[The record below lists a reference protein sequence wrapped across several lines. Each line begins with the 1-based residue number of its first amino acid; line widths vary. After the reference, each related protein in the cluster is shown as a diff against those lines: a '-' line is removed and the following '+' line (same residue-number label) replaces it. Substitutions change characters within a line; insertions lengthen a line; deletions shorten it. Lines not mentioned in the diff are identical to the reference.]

1 MALSRRMLRDIVTPL
16 QALARVARA
25 VHHKQAVGQR
35 VPPARLAE
43 LRMLGD
49 DFNAL
54 LDELERRQSLLEE
67 KMPR

>member
-1 MALSRRMLRDIVTPL
+1 MALSRRMRRAIVTPL
-16 QALARVARA
+16 QAVARVARA
-25 VHHKQAVGQR
+25 ARHEHAVGQC